1 MCDPPNILLKN
12 QDEKIVTAFLS
23 FHFTLISFQFLVNYF
38 HFTNFVFKIR
48 FYDLLPAEFGIQLMT
63 RQPSVLI
70 ICKININNFEY
81 YNYFCFLNVILRS
94 SCVSSIIPYFVM
106 QIFFLSATYEKL
118 WKFLSIVSFTYKA
131 VRELGN
137 FYLGLIFTKPR
148 QKTQ

>member
-1 MCDPPNILLKN
+1 MK
-12 QDEKIVTAFLS
+12 KIVTAYSS
-23 FHFTLISFQFLVNYF
+23 FHFTLFSFQFLVIYF

-63 RQPSVLI
+63 RQLSVLI